1 MNIKI
6 GSIFL
11 IIFICTG
18 NSLYAQSSEKDKATS
33 KWIDSINR
41 ETDYAVISKDT
52 TTLLRLYAKDFIF
65 THGGGNIDSRD
76 SWIKSIQDADRQ
88 YISREHDSVQV
99 ELHQN
104 VAIIKG
110 RLLIVRQDKEK
121 TARYGIRYLRVY
133 RLRKKNWQLVSHITT
148 SEWNF

>member
-18 NSLYAQSSEKDKATS
+18 NSLYAQSSEKNKATS

-65 THGGGNIDSRD
+65 THGGGIL
-76 SWIKSIQDADRQ
+76 IQEIA
-88 YISREHDSVQV
+88 
-99 ELHQN
+99 
-104 VAIIKG
+104 G
-110 RLLIVRQDKEK
+110 
-121 TARYGIRYLRVY
+121 
-133 RLRKKNWQLVSHITT
+133 
-148 SEWNF
+148 